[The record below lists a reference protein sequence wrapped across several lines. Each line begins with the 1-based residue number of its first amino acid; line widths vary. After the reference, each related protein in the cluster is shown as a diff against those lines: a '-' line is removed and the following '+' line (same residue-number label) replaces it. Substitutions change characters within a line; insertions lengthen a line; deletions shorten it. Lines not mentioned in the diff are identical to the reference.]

1 MQGARADAQGY
12 SVFILQQRGGVRQW
26 QVCLFFAGIFGQN
39 AKKPRRAGALRG
51 KKCVIILYLFALVV
65 GVLDLERNCHVAL
78 LGVALNNNTNVRPIA
93 ILADVNIRTGIDPL

>member
-1 MQGARADAQGY
+1 MHRGILLSFYSSAAAFVNGKRACFLLGFLGRAQ
-12 SVFILQQRGGVRQW
+12 
-26 QVCLFFAGIFGQN
+26 
-39 AKKPRRAGALRG
+39 KKPRRAVALRG